1 MNKTKSLCF
10 VFILILEASFAQ
22 TKEEKKWLELEA
34 VYSGLPWYNAKGG
47 LESGFVYMDNI
58 DITAKINFDE
68 VFNWKD
74 NLSLFVYGL
83 GNHGGQATELM
94 GDFQVASNIEAVE
107 TWRLFE
113 IWMQQ
118 NFFNDRLSILAGLY
132 DLNSEFDVL
141 RPGTLFIN
149 SSFGI
154 GAEYAQSGQNGPS
167 IFPVSSL
174 GIRMASFVGDRTRIR
189 LAILDGVPGDPNN
202 IESNEINIST
212 EDGALI
218 ATEISI
224 YTSKDFSED
233 QKSMERSYETRR
245 RKVGREHDVYKKD
258 KVNIGGWFYTAE
270 FQTVES
276 SPEMDRGNFGAY
288 IGAQKYIPLNEKE
301 DYIAFFARFGVA
313 NSRFNRLGSALSG
326 GFVMSNPVSVFDD
339 NFGIAFSSGFN
350 GSNFQEIQQSN
361 ETTETVIEFTYSLPI
376 KSWIMLQPDLQYLVN
391 PSTQQE
397 LQNPLSFAMLIQ
409 LSFQY

>member
-1 MNKTKSLCF
+1 MYRSISVYLTSL
-10 VFILILEASFAQ
+10 VISLSISAQ
-22 TKEEKKWLELEA
+22 SEDEKKWLELEA
-34 VYSGLPWYNAKGG
+34 VYSGLPWYNTKGG
-47 LESGFVYMDNI
+47 LETGFVYMDNI
-58 DITAKINFDE
+58 DLTAKVNFDE
-68 VFNWKD
+68 VFNWED

-83 GNHGGQATELM
+83 GNHGGRATELM
-94 GDFQVASNIEAVE
+94 GDFQVASNIEAVQ

-113 IWMQQ
+113 VWIQQ

-202 IESNEINIST
+202 IESNEINLSS
-212 EDGALI
+212 EDGVLI
-218 ATEISI
+218 ASEISV
-224 YTSKDFSED
+224 YTSKNFTED
-233 QKSMERSYETRR
+233 QKSFERSYETRR

-258 KVNIGGWFYTAE
+258 KINVGGWLYSSE
-270 FQTVES
+270 FQTI
-276 SPEMDRGNFGAY
+276 EMTSQFARGNFGVY
-288 IGAQKYIPLNEKE
+288 IGAQKYIPLNEQE
-301 DYIAFFARFGVA
+301 DYIAFFGRFGIA
-313 NSRFNRLGSALSG
+313 NGRFNRLGSALSG
-326 GFVMSNPVSVFDD
+326 GFVMSNPISRFDD

-350 GSNFQEIQQSN
+350 GSEFQGIQNSN
-361 ETTETVIEFTYSLPI
+361 ETTETVIEFTYSLPL
-376 KSWIMLQPDLQYLVN
+376 KSWILLQPDVQYVVN
-391 PSTQQE
+391 PSTRQE